1 MTDNTSK
8 KLPLVFYTILISVFY
23 ILPSIKYS
31 IPYIPL
37 AILLLAGYLFCV
49 DGWKMCKV
57 PEGSIFV
64 CALVLG
70 VMYFFVVNPGNTTE
84 AANEIVRALRCC
96 VPSMLYIVLDRF
108 QCKKGMRLIFMVLT
122 MLMSF
127 VAVKTFMGVLMYP
140 GLARDLAGGLTLDS
154 RIASYRFMN
163 IGGFEFCYA
172 FGVMALFATGVFLL
186 KREIIFRVISVV
198 ILTFSIAFMF
208 QVEYVTLLLLFF
220 VFSVIL
226 TYRLSDRGIGRLL
239 VAAGIVILII
249 MIPAIFLQLSNS
261 SLSMIS
267 YKFGLFTKFLDSN
280 DVSTLGKRPQYLLAA
295 AKRFLS
301 SPFWGNAAYEN
312 GVMVFE
318 AQTVHSTLFGYL
330 QDMGLIGTFC
340 FYYPLFRIHQI
351 IASSME
357 SNRQRI
363 LFTTV
368 FQMFLALSVLNPVNF
383 AFEVFFV
390 VFLYIPCG
398 MRTLFNVNEEQ

>member
-37 AILLLAGYLFCV
+37 AILLLTGYLFCV

-57 PEGSIFV
+57 PEACIFV

-70 VMYFFVVNPGNTTE
+70 VMYVCVVYPGNTTE

-96 VPSMLYIVLDRF
+96 APAMLYIVLDRF
-108 QCKKGMRLIFMVLT
+108 HCKKGMKLIFLVLT
-122 MLMSF
+122 ILLGF
-127 VAVKTFMGVLMYP
+127 VAVKTFLGVLMYP
-140 GLARDLAGGLTLDS
+140 GLARDLAGGLSLDS
-154 RIASYRFMN
+154 HIASYRFMN
-163 IGGFEFCYA
+163 IGGYEFCYA
-172 FGVMALFATGVFLL
+172 FGFMALFATGVFLL
-186 KREIIFRVISVV
+186 KGKIIYSVISVV
-198 ILTFSIAFMF
+198 ILVFSIAFMF

-220 VFSVIL
+220 AFAVIL

-239 VAAGIVILII
+239 VAAGIVILIM
-249 MIPAIFLQLSNS
+249 MIPVIFLQLSASN
-261 SLSMIS
+261 LSMIS
-267 YKFGLFTKFLDSN
+267 YKFGLFTKFLESN
-280 DVSTLGKRPQYLLAA
+280 DISTLGKRPQYLLAA

-340 FYYPLFRIHQI
+340 FYYPLFRIHKVI
-351 IASSME
+351 TCTLE
-357 SNRQRI
+357 SKRQRI
-363 LFTTV
+363 LFSTV

-398 MRTLFNVNEEQ
+398 MRALFDVDEEQ